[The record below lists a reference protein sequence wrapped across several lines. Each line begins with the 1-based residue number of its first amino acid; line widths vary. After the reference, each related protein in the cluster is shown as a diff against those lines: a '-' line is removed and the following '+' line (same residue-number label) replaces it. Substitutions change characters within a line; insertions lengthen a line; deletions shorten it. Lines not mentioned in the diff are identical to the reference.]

1 MPLKDSFSGNIAIV
15 AEREIALG
23 FRLIGIED
31 SFIGTGEEGVR
42 KFEELYRSGKYSLI
56 MLSENLQRFMDRRML
71 NMVNMSTRPLVV
83 FIPLPG
89 GKEEESVA
97 ELAKRVLGVEIGR

>member
-31 SFIGTGEEGVR
+31 SFIGTGGEEGVR

-83 FIPLPG
+83 FIPPAG
-89 GKEEESVA
+89 GGRRRNPWRNWPREF
-97 ELAKRVLGVEIGR
+97 LAWK